1 MFAVH
6 VHSLEFD
13 PGNLSVDTA
22 KVFIDIL
29 SEGQSSRSQIIITRK
44 SSDFQPLL
52 HGILCQTD
60 QERLWVYHTF
70 HKFPCHFETDPRSF
84 SVRSVM
90 VQPLLTTSYHFLGV
104 ITLYEFLNAP
114 TEIKKTVSTFS
125 VLFPLIIR
133 KSRLET
139 VKHLPSF
146 ISSTL
151 SLLFF
156 KATVSR

>member
-60 QERLWVYHTF
+60 QERL
-70 HKFPCHFETDPRSF
+70 
-84 SVRSVM
+84 
-90 VQPLLTTSYHFLGV
+90 
-104 ITLYEFLNAP
+104 
-114 TEIKKTVSTFS
+114 
-125 VLFPLIIR
+125 
-133 KSRLET
+133 
-139 VKHLPSF
+139 
-146 ISSTL
+146 
-151 SLLFF
+151 
-156 KATVSR
+156 